1 MQYIQEAIHV
11 QFYNRVLENCWNTA
25 SVPVTATDQP
35 ALKQIQHHGLL
46 PVSH

>member
-1 MQYIQEAIHV
+1 M
-11 QFYNRVLENCWNTA
+11 YNFTTEFWKTAGNTA

-46 PVSH
+46 RVSHKDCGKT